1 MSKPCRRPSRA
12 EIKEQRSHKRQQ
24 EQALRAQQRRDGRL
38 PRTPPPLPNA
48 TSTYASIGE
57 EQQAREAAVS
67 GQIRVLRRELPALLK
82 RLGQIPNPRHPNKC
96 RHRLTVLLLYGLLMF
111 VVQFAARREVN
122 REMTRPQFEANLK
135 LLFPELETLPHAD
148 TLFRLLRD
156 IDVAHLEQAH
166 VDLVRRLI
174 RAKTFRR
181 YLINHAYPIAMDGSQ
196 KFTRDILW
204 DENPLQRTL
213 GQAEQQHTQ
222 YFVYVLEAS
231 LSFQNGL
238 VIPLLSEF
246 LEYAKGDTDANKQ
259 ACEQRAFARLSE
271 RIKALFP
278 RLPILL
284 LLDGLYANGP
294 VMQRCHQ
301 YHWDFMIVL
310 KDQDLSTV
318 WEEYHAL
325 HAVQPNYFHRHW
337 GRRRQR
343 FSWVNAIAYAFD
355 QRGRRHLRL
364 HVVVCEES
372 WEVVDAQ
379 GNTLTKTA
387 HHAWLSSQP
396 LNRDNLHERCNL
408 AARYR
413 WGIEANFLVEKHQ
426 GYHYEHAF
434 ALNWNAMKG
443 YHYLHAPGPPVQRP
457 GPPRPPPA
465 RAVSRTGRA
474 RRHCLHPL
482 LLCRALARPRADAP
496 PARPALATPA
506 RVNSPPRRTG
516 QGGPPIERGGTA
528 CPATPRT
535 AEPSPTVHPGA
546 PQAPLS
552 PPPPPSQA
560 APARPP
566 PDPTTNWAA
575 R

>member
-1 MSKPCRRPSRA
+1 M
-12 EIKEQRSHKRQQ
+12 
-24 EQALRAQQRRDGRL
+24 
-38 PRTPPPLPNA
+38 PNTCSA
-48 TSTYASIGE
+48 YASITE
-57 EQQAREAAVS
+57 EQQAREGAVS
-67 GQIRVLRRELPALLK
+67 GQIRVLRRELPALLE
-82 RLGQIPNPRHPNKC
+82 RLGQIPNPRNPNKC
-96 RHRLTVLLLYGLLMF
+96 RHQLTVLLLYGLLMF
-111 VVQFAARREVN
+111 VFQFASRREVN

-181 YLINHAYPIAMDGSQ
+181 YLINHAYPIAIDGSQ
-196 KFTRDILW
+196 KFARDALW

-213 GQAEQQHTQ
+213 GQEGQQHTQ
-222 YFVYVLEAS
+222 YFVYVLEAN

-246 LEYAKGDTDANKQ
+246 LAYAKGDTEANKQ
-259 ACEQRAFARLSE
+259 DGEQRAFMRLSE
-271 RIKALFP
+271 RIKGLFP

-294 VMQRCHQ
+294 VMQRCRQ

-325 HAVQPNYFHRHW
+325 HALQPNAFHRHW

-343 FSWVNAIAYAFD
+343 FSWVNAIDYAFD
-355 QRGRRHLRL
+355 QHGRRHLSL
-364 HVVVCEES
+364 HVVVCEET
-372 WEVVDAQ
+372 WEVVDDQ
-379 GNTLTKTA
+379 GHILTQSA
-387 HHAWLSSQP
+387 RHAWLSSQP
-396 LNRDNLHERCNL
+396 LNRDNVHERCNL

-413 WGIEANFLVEKHQ
+413 WGIEAGFLVEKHQ

-443 YHYLHAPGPPVQRP
+443 YHYLMHLA
-457 GPPRPPPA
+457 
-465 RAVSRTGRA
+465 
-474 RRHCLHPL
+474 HLFN
-482 LLCRALARPRADAP
+482 ALARVARHLRELYRELGVRGAIAFIRSSCAAP
-496 PARPALATPA
+496 WLDPERM
-506 RVNSPPRRTG
+506 RRLL
-516 QGGPPIERGGTA
+516 
-528 CPATPRT
+528 
-535 AEPSPTVHPGA
+535 AEPLHL
-546 PQAPLS
+546 QIE
-552 PPPPPSQA
+552 
-560 APARPP
+560 
-566 PDPTTNWAA
+566 
-575 R
+575 